1 MQERIEGLRKSV
13 AGEGQ
18 RLVAPKN
25 WIGSESVNLFQVV
38 CDLLDLVQE
47 MNGQLASHTHG
58 LTPVPS
64 NATAF
69 TESLAKVLILSSRT
83 KKITF
88 MSVPTI
94 G

>member
-13 AGEGQ
+13 AGDGQ

-47 MNGQLASHTHG
+47 MNVQLSGHVHATS
-58 LTPVPS
+58 PVPS
-64 NATAF
+64 NAIDFSSNAV
-69 TESLAKVLILSSRT
+69 LAELLLKKVKNIAL
-83 KKITF
+83 
-88 MSVPTI
+88 
-94 G
+94 